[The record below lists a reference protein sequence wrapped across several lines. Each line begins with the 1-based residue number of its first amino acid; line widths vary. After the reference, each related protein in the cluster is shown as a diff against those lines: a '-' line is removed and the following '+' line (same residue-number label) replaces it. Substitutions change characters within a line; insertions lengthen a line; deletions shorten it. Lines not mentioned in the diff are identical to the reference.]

1 MGRGSAGCSG
11 RPAIGLQSAVES
23 VGVGGIHRLQRT
35 AHRVLVGHRRLW
47 APGDDDCD
55 DDDQPAGHMAL
66 DHPARN
72 KEGSDPMSDREVER
86 IRCVIGTLQMLA
98 EAKESQ
104 MRECFKT
111 ASYDVEFYEGDAA
124 SLRTAVQLV
133 SSYLPPKDGVPAE
146 LRAILMEMIDNDG
159 GKGSS
164 RWDSLRAGNA
174 RDRLLDLLGVVISYD
189 PLPTSPDVD
198 EFPFG

>member
-1 MGRGSAGCSG
+1 
-11 RPAIGLQSAVES
+11 
-23 VGVGGIHRLQRT
+23 
-35 AHRVLVGHRRLW
+35 
-47 APGDDDCD
+47 
-55 DDDQPAGHMAL
+55 
-66 DHPARN
+66 
-72 KEGSDPMSDREVER
+72 MSDREVER